1 MPGNDFLTIKNAII
15 IPNNADIGV
24 EVKAIARVSFMD
36 SFPTSKTYL
45 KLSRVNWLFIPQAFV
60 NAPQNIVAYIS
71 TIKIETIMHNVNNI
85 HFAEVLTLFTCEV
98 VGFPVTVMY
107 FFLFTQYFCRI
118 NAINEGTSNH
128 TANAAPFFRLNM
140 PVISKYACT
149 DKTGKLAPAK
159 IKGFPKS
166 AKDSIKRTSMVLAIP
181 GTDNG
186 RVTFVN
192 TCHLDA
198 FRLNAA
204 SSSVGDI
211 VDSTPS
217 KVMKQEKGNNLGYHK
232 APEPIYWEC
241 SYTK

>member
-1 MPGNDFLTIKNAII
+1 MLH
-15 IPNNADIGV
+15 
-24 EVKAIARVSFMD
+24 R
-36 SFPTSKTYL
+36 
-45 KLSRVNWLFIPQAFV
+45 
-60 NAPQNIVAYIS
+60 
-71 TIKIETIMHNVNNI
+71 
-85 HFAEVLTLFTCEV
+85 
-98 VGFPVTVMY
+98 
-107 FFLFTQYFCRI
+107 
-118 NAINEGTSNH
+118 
-128 TANAAPFFRLNM
+128 FFRLNM

-217 KVMKQEKGNNLGYHK
+217 KVMNATGKKVITW
-232 APEPIYWEC
+232 AIIRPPEP
-241 SYTK
+241 YTGNVRIPNSFEVIRPLKPKSIIIDIAPIKGGKTIGTIAMVLKKIFEGYICPVYCVGI